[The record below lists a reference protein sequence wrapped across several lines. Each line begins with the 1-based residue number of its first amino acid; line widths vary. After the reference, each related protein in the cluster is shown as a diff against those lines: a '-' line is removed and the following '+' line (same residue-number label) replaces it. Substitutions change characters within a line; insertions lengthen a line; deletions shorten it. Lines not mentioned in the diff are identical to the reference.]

1 MTQTKLLWDKKSQSR
16 VWGGSPTSVFAA
28 RRDAKIASVATLA
41 LLAVSAYPGNP
52 TKNGGSAVSY
62 APFVSQLRLQDDADK
77 IEYVCAFALG
87 RFVPKKSKKPVT
99 KTKIYRVDR

>member
-1 MTQTKLLWDKKSQSR
+1 MSQSR

-52 TKNGGSAVSY
+52 TEKRRQRRFLRSLRSSGFYDCVDNTLDE
-62 APFVSQLRLQDDADK
+62 PQL
-77 IEYVCAFALG
+77 AFAERIELNVDPLLCG
-87 RFVPKKSKKPVT
+87 FTGSHIGIEVF
-99 KTKIYRVDR
+99 IY